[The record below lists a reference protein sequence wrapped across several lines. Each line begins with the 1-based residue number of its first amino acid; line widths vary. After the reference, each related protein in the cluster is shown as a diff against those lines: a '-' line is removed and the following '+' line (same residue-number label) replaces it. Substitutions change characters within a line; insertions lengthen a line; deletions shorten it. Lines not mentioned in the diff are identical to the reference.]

1 VIDVVQRTQYKSKN
15 TSDDRQRIVLIISA
29 VAVIALFAVIAYVIY
44 GNQSRTDYSNIPME
58 RTADGAF
65 ILGNPE
71 AAVTIVAWEDF
82 LCPHCQAYE
91 STIEDFIV
99 QYVATG
105 QARFEFR
112 MLIAID
118 PTYSAL
124 AFQLVECAELERPGS
139 FFTARETMFRIA
151 TTSRFNANSGREF
164 ASQMG
169 MPYGALLN
177 CTSEADQYTTDMAL
191 ANQFGENVSGTP
203 AVGWR
208 MNGGEVRFDVINR
221 QPTLDQIGTL
231 ISMFSQ
237 AQ

>member
-1 VIDVVQRTQYKSKN
+1 VIEVVQKTKINNSAN
-15 TSDDRQRIVLIISA
+15 ERQQVVMIVSA
-29 VAVIALFAVIAYVIY
+29 LAVVALFAVIAFVIY
-44 GNQSRTDYSNIPME
+44 GNQTSIDYSGIPME

-91 STIEDFIV
+91 STLQDFI
-99 QYVATG
+99 QEYVATG
-105 QARFEFR
+105 KARFEFR

-139 FFTARETMFRIA
+139 FWKARETMFHIA

-203 AVGWR
+203 SVGWR

-231 ISMFSQ
+231 ISMFGQ
-237 AQ
+237 QGQ